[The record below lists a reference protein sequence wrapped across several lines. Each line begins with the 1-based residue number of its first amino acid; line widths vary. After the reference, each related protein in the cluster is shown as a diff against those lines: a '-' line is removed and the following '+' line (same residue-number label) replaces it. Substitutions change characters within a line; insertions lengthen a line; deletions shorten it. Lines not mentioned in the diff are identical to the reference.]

1 MDGFLGAVNNDRE
14 PFSNQY
20 QTHDLCPA
28 NLCPNSE
35 YGRMDLSGCWQHSIE
50 RTPSSR
56 KLDSLTHFQ
65 GSPRMVSTITVQF
78 HRILLGKGIR
88 DRCMNAANRV
98 LRQIHDDLNE
108 SIIPVPPL
116 RFRSRDANINWEPVG
131 VPEAIP
137 RSGSFVASRCVRILD
152 RALKSR
158 DFTADSEMLNVF
170 AIWATEACS

>member
-1 MDGFLGAVNNDRE
+1 MASFGALRYPWQRLLDPCRT
-14 PFSNQY
+14 P
-20 QTHDLCPA
+20 DLCPA

-35 YGRMDLSGCWQHSIE
+35 FGRMDLSGCWQHSIE

-56 KLDSLTHFQ
+56 KLDSL
-65 GSPRMVSTITVQF
+65 PRLASDGFHDHGPI
-78 HRILLGKGIR
+78 HRIVLGKGIR

-98 LRQIHDDLNE
+98 LRQTHDDLNE

-116 RFRSRDANINWEPVG
+116 RLRSRGANINWEPVG

-137 RSGSFVASRCVRILD
+137 RSVSFVVSRCVRILD